1 MSINFER
8 ENPFLGKKSDLD
20 NILSKAL
27 NHTNKAKTNESN
39 NLKPNNQLTKDSFKL
54 NSNNNIN
61 LDSIKGFGIQNGFK
75 PSNN

>member
-27 NHTNKAKTNESN
+27 NHTNKENWKRSPQT
-39 NLKPNNQLTKDSFKL
+39 P
-54 NSNNNIN
+54 
-61 LDSIKGFGIQNGFK
+61 
-75 PSNN
+75 